1 MKLFTHID
9 QLLLAERT
17 PVGLRRNHAM
27 QDLHTIS
34 HAWLLVEGGLIK
46 EFGSMDTLS
55 DYKNS
60 TSIKGIEEIN
70 CVSKFIMPC
79 FADSHTHLVFASY
92 REHEFVDKINGLT
105 YAQIAERGG
114 GILHSAE
121 QLNHCSEDTLYHNA
135 AERMREI
142 MRYGTGAVEI
152 KSGYGLTVEGELKML
167 RVIQRLKETYPV
179 LIKSTFLGAHA
190 VPKAYKG
197 NKAGYIQLII
207 KEMLPNIAAEKLA
220 DFIDVFCET
229 NYFTHDE
236 TTMIME
242 AGYKYGLRPKIH
254 VNQFTS
260 IGGIQAAVKHQAL
273 SVDHLEVMKEE
284 DFEALASSSVIATLL
299 PCCSLFLNIPF
310 APARKM
316 IDRNIAVALATD
328 FNPGSAPSGN
338 MQLVVALACMQL
350 KMRPEEAIIAA
361 SIHGAHAMACE
372 NEIGTITPGKKANF
386 ILTRPLPSIAYLPYA
401 FGSNH
406 VEQLYINGEAQL

>member
-27 QDLHTIS
+27 QGLHTIS

-70 CVSKFIMPC
+70 CAGKFIMPC

-142 MRYGTGAVEI
+142 MRTGTGAVEI

-229 NYFTHDE
+229 NYFTPDE

-260 IGGIQAAVKHQAL
+260 IGGIQTAVKHQAL

-299 PCCSLFLNIPF
+299 PGCSLFLNIPF

-361 SIHGAHAMACE
+361 SIHGAYAMACE
-372 NEIGTITPGKKANF
+372 NEIGTITPGKRANF

>member
-27 QDLHTIS
+27 QGLHTIS

-70 CVSKFIMPC
+70 CAGKFIMPC

-121 QLNHCSEDTLYHNA
+121 QLNHCSEDALYHNA

-142 MRYGTGAVEI
+142 MRTGTGAVEI

-229 NYFTHDE
+229 NYFTPDE

-284 DFEALASSSVIATLL
+284 DFEALALSSVIATLL
-299 PCCSLFLNIPF
+299 PGCSLFLNIPF